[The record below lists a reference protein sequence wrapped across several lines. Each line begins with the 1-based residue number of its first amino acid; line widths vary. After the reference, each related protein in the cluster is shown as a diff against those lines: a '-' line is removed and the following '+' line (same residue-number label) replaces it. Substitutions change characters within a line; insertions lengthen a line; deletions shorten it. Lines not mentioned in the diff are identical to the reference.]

1 MMDAASS
8 MTFPEAY
15 AIETWLKS
23 LCTADGAGEGGRTLF
38 ILDNDFG
45 ELTTVMYLILGQE
58 CFGDARILLSH
69 RLYEK
74 NHDVLPGR
82 TGVWNSEQDLVEK
95 IETLRPRVVVFASG
109 YVLPVHKLLT
119 ADAMDRLCALAQRHN
134 AVVVTADP
142 FLGLISQWSGRGLD
156 QLISIDIPK
165 NAGEHLVAVKRA
177 ADAMLHAALSKAEKV
192 LRTLPHLY
200 PSFTDMDALETAT
213 TDGRNVSFFNDA
225 LVLPPDINVTATTAG
240 RASHWMFVISEVDY
254 QIQMMFMGNI
264 EFARV
269 VASLLTQT
277 VQLDR
282 HAIFAGPAELL
293 DLLKPALADNER
305 IHLLTFC
312 SFPRFMSLLL
322 SAEYSFYWNVVS
334 HTILMQ
340 LWNGRPVVLFNR
352 GHLARSVPALYERV
366 IAWYYQGWEP
376 PYLDHNAALS
386 LSALEEAVAPHAQ
399 HRNQIMARFRRAQSP
414 ATLFASL
421 R

>member
-1 MMDAASS
+1 MN
-8 MTFPEAY
+8 FPEAH

-23 LCTADGAGEGGRTLF
+23 LCTAGAAGQGGRTLF

-58 CFGDARILLSH
+58 CFADARILLSP

-82 TGVWNSEQDLVEK
+82 TDVWSSEQHLAEK

-109 YVLPVHKLLT
+109 YVLPVHRLLT
-119 ADAMDRLCALAQRHN
+119 VDAMDRLCALARRHD
-134 AVVVTADP
+134 AVVMTTDP

-165 NAGEHLVAVKRA
+165 NANEHLVAVKQA
-177 ADAMLHAALSKAEKV
+177 ADAMLHAALSKAENV

-200 PSFTDMDALETAT
+200 PSYTEMDGLATAP
-213 TDGRNVSFFNDA
+213 TDGRNISFFNDA
-225 LVLPPDINVTATTAG
+225 LLLPPDISVTAAKERGT
-240 RASHWMFVISEVDY
+240 SHWMFVISEVDY
-254 QIQMMFMGNI
+254 QIQTMFMGSI
-264 EFARV
+264 EFAGV
-269 VASLLTQT
+269 VANLLTQT
-277 VQLDR
+277 VQLGR
-282 HAIFAGPAELL
+282 QVIFAGPAELL
-293 DLLKPALADNER
+293 DLLKPTLATQEQ

-322 SAEYSFYWNVVS
+322 SSEYSFYWNVVS

-340 LWNGRPVVLFNR
+340 LWNGRPVILFNR
-352 GHLARSVPALYERV
+352 GHLARSVSALYERV

-376 PYLDHNAALS
+376 PYLHHNAALS
-386 LSALEEAVAPHAQ
+386 LSALEEAVAPHSR
-399 HRNQIMARFRRAQSP
+399 HLNQIMARFRRAPSP